1 MSKHNVHPDHYKTAG
16 RERQGKA
23 LGQDISRKALIE
35 QQARV
40 ADYAARRWDEAHRA
54 QVRHG

>member
-23 LGQDISRKALIE
+23 LGQDISRKALIYRIE
-35 QQARV
+35 KYGIRKGTAEEEESERS
-40 ADYAARRWDEAHRA
+40 
-54 QVRHG
+54 